1 MARPEVKRGDIW
13 LVDLGMAQKVRPA
26 LVLSVSF
33 LDHERALVTY
43 IPRTTSLRETRFEVT
58 HQARGFDFGAFDA
71 QSIGTIPLVKL
82 VRRLAPLESLILA
95 RVEDAVR
102 AWLAL

>member
-1 MARPEVKRGDIW
+1 MARAEVTRGEIW

-26 LVLSVSF
+26 VVLSVAY

-43 IPRTTSLRETRFEVT
+43 VPRTTSLRQTRFEVA
-58 HQARGFDFGAFDA
+58 HQARGFDPGAFDA
-71 QSIGTIPLVKL
+71 QSIGSMPPARFI
-82 VRRLAPLESLILA
+82 RRIAELDASTLA

>member
-1 MARPEVKRGDIW
+1 MARAELTRGEIW

-26 LVLSVSF
+26 VVLSVAY

-43 IPRTTSLRETRFEVT
+43 VPRTTSLRQTRFEVA
-58 HQARGFDFGAFDA
+58 HEARGFDPGAFDA
-71 QSIGTIPLVKL
+71 QSIGSMPPTRFI
-82 VRRLAPLESLILA
+82 RRIAMLDANILA

-102 AWLAL
+102 AWLEL